1 MTTMESPVVSR
12 SPGTVEPGDEDGAPG
27 PHRRRR
33 RRLILAGAAVAVV
46 ALILVLRGRG
56 GQAPAR
62 DRAAGRV
69 ISVVAVAARTG
80 EMPVYLDGLGTVTA
94 ISTVTV
100 RSRVDGQLV
109 AVGYREGQLVR
120 QGDLLAQ
127 IDPRPFQVA
136 LQQQEGQYA
145 KDEAALKNARLDLR
159 RYEALIAQDAVP
171 RQQLDT
177 QQATVNQLEATLK
190 TDAAQVANARLNLTY
205 SRITSPTTGRVGL
218 RLVDTGNMVHA
229 SDPTG
234 LVVIT
239 QLQPIAVTFT
249 LPADQLQPVMAGM
262 GRGDRLRVE
271 AWDRDRKKMLDV
283 GTLEAVDNQVDE
295 TTGTVRL
302 KAVFSNEGYG
312 LFSNQFVN
320 ARLLVDTLHGS
331 VIIPTAALQRS
342 PQGQYVWVV
351 KPDSTADMRT
361 VEVAHTEGEDTAV
374 RTGVAA
380 GEPVVTDGVDNLQP
394 GAKVTTGPPAG
405 ASPDHGKGGGG
416 SGGGGRPGGG
426 KRPPS

>member
-1 MTTMESPVVSR
+1 MTLETPAIPATGATEHVTEE
-12 SPGTVEPGDEDGAPG
+12 GEPPG

-33 RRLILAGAAVAVV
+33 RRLVLAAGAIALVVVVFAVW
-46 ALILVLRGRG
+46 RGRARSP
-56 GQAPAR
+56 APR
-62 DRAAGRV
+62 DRAARV
-69 ISVVAVAARTG
+69 VSVVTVPARNG
-80 EMPVYLDGLGTVTA
+80 DMPVYLDGLGTVTA

-109 AVGYREGQLVR
+109 SLGYREGQLVR

-205 SRITSPTTGRVGL
+205 SRITSPITGRVGL
-218 RLVDTGNMVHA
+218 RLVDAGNMVHA
-229 SDPTG
+229 SDPGG
-234 LVVIT
+234 LLVIT
-239 QLQPIAVTFT
+239 QLQPIAVVFT

-262 GRGDRLRVE
+262 ARGNHLRVE

-302 KAVFSNEGYG
+302 KGVFSNEGYG

-320 ARLLVDTLHGS
+320 ARILVDTLHGS

-342 PQGQYVWVV
+342 PQGTYIWVV
-351 KPDSTADMRT
+351 KPDSSADMRT

-374 RTGVAA
+374 QSGVAA

-405 ASPDHGKGGGG
+405 ASPGHGKGGGG
-416 SGGGGRPGGG
+416 TGGGGRPGGG
-426 KRPPS
+426 RRPPS

>member
-1 MTTMESPVVSR
+1 MTLETPAIPATAATEHVTEE
-12 SPGTVEPGDEDGAPG
+12 GEPPG

-33 RRLILAGAAVAVV
+33 RRLVLAAGAIALVVVVFAVW
-46 ALILVLRGRG
+46 RGRARSP
-56 GQAPAR
+56 APR
-62 DRAAGRV
+62 DRAARV
-69 ISVVAVAARTG
+69 VSVVTVPARNG
-80 EMPVYLDGLGTVTA
+80 DMPVYLDGLGTVTA

-109 AVGYREGQLVR
+109 SLGYREGQLVR

-145 KDEAALKNARLDLR
+145 KDEAALKNARLDLK

-205 SRITSPTTGRVGL
+205 SRITSPITGRVGL
-218 RLVDTGNMVHA
+218 RLVDAGNMVHA
-229 SDPTG
+229 SDPGG
-234 LVVIT
+234 LLVIT
-239 QLQPIAVTFT
+239 QLQPIAVVFT

-262 GRGDRLRVE
+262 ARGNHLRVE

-302 KAVFSNEGYG
+302 KGVFSNEGYG

-320 ARLLVDTLHGS
+320 ARILVDTLHGS

-342 PQGQYVWVV
+342 PQGTYIWVV
-351 KPDSTADMRT
+351 KPDSSADMRT

-374 RTGVAA
+374 QSGVAA

-394 GAKVTTGPPAG
+394 GAKVTTGPPAA
-405 ASPDHGKGGGG
+405 ASPGHGKGGGG
-416 SGGGGRPGGG
+416 TGGGGRPGGG
-426 KRPPS
+426 RRPPS

>member
-1 MTTMESPVVSR
+1 MTLETPAIPATAATEHVTEE
-12 SPGTVEPGDEDGAPG
+12 GEPPG

-33 RRLILAGAAVAVV
+33 RRLVLAAGAIALVVVVFAVW
-46 ALILVLRGRG
+46 RGRARSP
-56 GQAPAR
+56 APR
-62 DRAAGRV
+62 DRAARV
-69 ISVVAVAARTG
+69 VSVVTVPARNG
-80 EMPVYLDGLGTVTA
+80 DMPVYLDGLGTVTA

-109 AVGYREGQLVR
+109 SLGYREGQLVR

-145 KDEAALKNARLDLR
+145 RDEAALKNARLDLK

-205 SRITSPTTGRVGL
+205 SRITSPITGRVGL
-218 RLVDTGNMVHA
+218 RLVDAGNMVHA
-229 SDPTG
+229 SDPGG
-234 LVVIT
+234 LLVIT
-239 QLQPIAVTFT
+239 QLQPIAVVFT

-262 GRGDRLRVE
+262 ARGNHLRVE

-302 KAVFSNEGYG
+302 KGVFSNEGYG

-320 ARLLVDTLHGS
+320 ARILVDTLHGS

-342 PQGQYVWVV
+342 PQGTYIWVV
-351 KPDSTADMRT
+351 KPDSSADMRT

-374 RTGVAA
+374 QSGVAA

-405 ASPDHGKGGGG
+405 ASPGHGKGGGG
-416 SGGGGRPGGG
+416 T
-426 KRPPS
+426 

>member
-1 MTTMESPVVSR
+1 VVS
-12 SPGTVEPGDEDGAPG
+12 
-27 PHRRRR
+27 
-33 RRLILAGAAVAVV
+33 VV
-46 ALILVLRGRG
+46 AL
-56 GQAPAR
+56 
-62 DRAAGRV
+62 AAHQGD
-69 ISVVAVAARTG
+69 
-80 EMPVYLDGLGTVTA
+80 MPVYLDGLGTVAA
-94 ISTVTV
+94 INTVTV

-109 AVGYREGQLVR
+109 SVGYREGQLVR

-145 KDEAALKNARLDLR
+145 RDEAALKNARLDLK
-159 RYEALIAQDAVP
+159 RYEVLIAQDAVP

-177 QQATVNQLEATLK
+177 QAATVNQLEATLK

-205 SRITSPTTGRVGL
+205 SRITSPITGRVGL
-218 RLVDTGNMVHA
+218 RLVDAGNMVHA
-229 SDPTG
+229 SDPGG
-234 LVVIT
+234 LLVIT
-239 QLQPIAVTFT
+239 QLQPIAVVFT

-262 GRGDRLRVE
+262 ARGDHLRVE

-283 GTLEAVDNQVDE
+283 GTLEAVDNQVDD

-302 KAVFSNEGYG
+302 KGVFSNEGYG

-320 ARLLVDTLHGS
+320 ARILVDTLRGN

-342 PQGQYVWVV
+342 PQGAYVWVV

-374 RTGVAA
+374 NKGVAA

-394 GAKVTTGPPAG
+394 GAKVTTGAPAG
-405 ASPDHGKGGGG
+405 ASPGGGG
-416 SGGGGRPGGG
+416 KPGGGRKPA
-426 KRPPS
+426 S

>member
-1 MTTMESPVVSR
+1 MTTMESPVL
-12 SPGTVEPGDEDGAPG
+12 SPGPGTDKAGDEDDAPG
-27 PHRRRR
+27 VRRRRR
-33 RRLILAGAAVAVV
+33 RRLILAAAALAAVAV
-46 ALILVLRGRG
+46 LVVILRGRG
-56 GQAPAR
+56 GSPPAR

-69 ISVVAVAARTG
+69 VSVVAVAAHQG
-80 EMPVYLDGLGTVTA
+80 DMPVYLDGLGTVAA
-94 ISTVTV
+94 INTVTV
-100 RSRVDGQLV
+100 RSRVDGQLIS
-109 AVGYREGQLVR
+109 VGYREGQLVR

-145 KDEAALKNARLDLR
+145 RDEAALKNARLDLK
-159 RYEALIAQDAVP
+159 RYEVLIAQDAVP

-177 QQATVNQLEATLK
+177 QAATVNQLEATLK

-205 SRITSPTTGRVGL
+205 SRITSPITGRVGL
-218 RLVDTGNMVHA
+218 RLVDAGNMVHA
-229 SDPTG
+229 SDPGG
-234 LVVIT
+234 LLVIT
-239 QLQPIAVTFT
+239 QLQPIAVVFT

-262 GRGDRLRVE
+262 ARGDRLRVE

-283 GTLEAVDNQVDE
+283 GTLEAVDNQVDD

-302 KAVFSNEGYG
+302 KGVFSNEGYG

-342 PQGQYVWVV
+342 PQGAYVWVV

-405 ASPDHGKGGGG
+405 ASP
-416 SGGGGRPGGG
+416 GGGGRPGGG
-426 KRPPS
+426 RKPAS

>member
-1 MTTMESPVVSR
+1 MTLETPAIPATAATEHVTEE
-12 SPGTVEPGDEDGAPG
+12 GEPPG

-33 RRLILAGAAVAVV
+33 RRLVLAAGAIALVVVVFAVW
-46 ALILVLRGRG
+46 RGRARSP
-56 GQAPAR
+56 APR
-62 DRAAGRV
+62 DRAARV
-69 ISVVAVAARTG
+69 VSVVTVPARNG
-80 EMPVYLDGLGTVTA
+80 DMPVYLDGLGTVTA

-109 AVGYREGQLVR
+109 SLGYREGQLVR

-145 KDEAALKNARLDLR
+145 KDEAALKNARLDLK

-205 SRITSPTTGRVGL
+205 SRITSPITGRVGL
-218 RLVDTGNMVHA
+218 RLVDAGNMVHA
-229 SDPTG
+229 SDPGG
-234 LVVIT
+234 LLVIT
-239 QLQPIAVTFT
+239 QLQPIAVVFT

-262 GRGDRLRVE
+262 ARSNHLRVE

-302 KAVFSNEGYG
+302 KGVFSNEGYG

-320 ARLLVDTLHGS
+320 ARILVDTLHGS

-342 PQGQYVWVV
+342 PQGTYIWVV
-351 KPDSTADMRT
+351 KPDSSADMRT

-374 RTGVAA
+374 QSGVAA

-405 ASPDHGKGGGG
+405 ASPGHGKGGGG
-416 SGGGGRPGGG
+416 TGGGGRPGGG
-426 KRPPS
+426 RRPPS

>member
-1 MTTMESPVVSR
+1 MTTMESPVVS
-12 SPGTVEPGDEDGAPG
+12 PGPDTDRTGDEDEAPG
-27 PHRRRR
+27 RLRRRR
-33 RRLILAGAAVAVV
+33 RRLVLAGAAIAVV
-46 ALILVLRGRG
+46 VLILVLRGRG
-56 GQAPAR
+56 GSPAPR

-69 ISVVAVAARTG
+69 VSVVAVAAHQG
-80 EMPVYLDGLGTVTA
+80 DMPVYLDGLGTVAA
-94 ISTVTV
+94 INTVTV

-109 AVGYREGQLVR
+109 SVGYREGQLVR

-145 KDEAALKNARLDLR
+145 KDEAALKNARLDLK
-159 RYEALIAQDAVP
+159 RYEVLIAQDAVP

-177 QQATVNQLEATLK
+177 QAATVNQLEATLK

-205 SRITSPTTGRVGL
+205 SRITSPITGRVGL
-218 RLVDTGNMVHA
+218 RLVDAGNMVHA
-229 SDPTG
+229 SDPGG
-234 LVVIT
+234 LLVIT
-239 QLQPIAVTFT
+239 QLQPIAVVFT

-262 GRGDRLRVE
+262 ARGDRLRVE

-283 GTLEAVDNQVDE
+283 GTLEAVDNQVDD

-302 KAVFSNEGYG
+302 KGVFSNEGYG

-342 PQGQYVWVV
+342 PQGTYLWVV

-374 RTGVAA
+374 RSGVAA
-380 GEPVVTDGVDNLQP
+380 GERVVTDGVDNLQP

-405 ASPDHGKGGGG
+405 ASPGHGA
-416 SGGGGRPGGG
+416 GGGGRPGGG

>member
-1 MTTMESPVVSR
+1 MTLETPAVPAAAGADR
-12 SPGTVEPGDEDGAPG
+12 AADEGSAPG

-33 RRLILAGAAVAVV
+33 RLIMVAGAV
-46 ALILVLRGRG
+46 ALLIVVVLVVRSRSAASPG
-56 GQAPAR
+56 R

-69 ISVVAVAARTG
+69 VSVVAVAARAG
-80 EMPVYLDGLGTVTA
+80 DMPVYLDGLGTVSA
-94 ISTVTV
+94 INTVTV

-109 AVGYREGQLVR
+109 SVGYREGQLVR

-145 KDEAALKNARLDLR
+145 KDEAALKNARLDLK
-159 RYEALIAQDAVP
+159 RYQVLIAQDAVP
-171 RQQLDT
+171 RQQFDT
-177 QQATVNQLEATLK
+177 QAATVNQLEATLK

-205 SRITSPTTGRVGL
+205 SRITSPITGRVGL
-218 RLVDTGNMVHA
+218 RLVDAGNMVHA
-229 SDPTG
+229 SDPSG

-239 QLQPIAVTFT
+239 QLQPIAVVFT

-262 GRGDRLRVE
+262 TRHDRPRVE
-271 AWDRDRKKMLDV
+271 AWDRDRKKMLDQ
-283 GTLEAVDNQVDE
+283 GALEAVDNQVDD

-302 KAVFSNEGYG
+302 KAVVSNEGYA

-320 ARLLVDTLHGS
+320 ARLLVNTLHGA

-342 PQGQYVWVV
+342 PQGTYVWVV

-361 VEVAHTEGEDTAV
+361 VEVEHGEGEDTAL

-405 ASPDHGKGGGG
+405 ASP
-416 SGGGGRPGGG
+416 GGGGRAGGG
-426 KRPPS
+426 RRPAS

>member
-1 MTTMESPVVSR
+1 MTLETPAIPATAATEHVTEE
-12 SPGTVEPGDEDGAPG
+12 GEPPG

-33 RRLILAGAAVAVV
+33 RRLVLAAGAIALVVVVFAVW
-46 ALILVLRGRG
+46 RGRARSP
-56 GQAPAR
+56 APR
-62 DRAAGRV
+62 DRAARV
-69 ISVVAVAARTG
+69 VSVVTVPARSG
-80 EMPVYLDGLGTVTA
+80 DMPVYLDGLGTVTA

-109 AVGYREGQLVR
+109 SLGYREGQLVR

-145 KDEAALKNARLDLR
+145 KDEAALKNARLDLK

-205 SRITSPTTGRVGL
+205 SRITSPITGRVGL
-218 RLVDTGNMVHA
+218 RLVHAGNMVHA
-229 SDPTG
+229 SDPGG
-234 LVVIT
+234 LLVIT
-239 QLQPIAVTFT
+239 QLQPIAVVFT

-262 GRGDRLRVE
+262 ARGNHLRVE

-302 KAVFSNEGYG
+302 KGVFSNEGYG

-320 ARLLVDTLHGS
+320 ARILVDTLHGS

-342 PQGQYVWVV
+342 PQGTYIWVV
-351 KPDSTADMRT
+351 KPDSSADMRT

-374 RTGVAA
+374 QSGVAA

-405 ASPDHGKGGGG
+405 ASPGHGNGGGG
-416 SGGGGRPGGG
+416 TGGGGRPGGG
-426 KRPPS
+426 RRPPS

>member
-1 MTTMESPVVSR
+1 MTTLESPVVS
-12 SPGTVEPGDEDGAPG
+12 PGPDTDKAGDEDDAPG

-33 RRLILAGAAVAVV
+33 RLIVVAGAIALLIL
-46 ALILVLRGRG
+46 LVLVVRGRSA
-56 GQAPAR
+56 APRAR
-62 DRAAGRV
+62 DRAGGRV
-69 ISVVAVAARTG
+69 VSVVAIPARTG
-80 EMPVYLDGLGTVTA
+80 DMPVYLDGLGTVSA
-94 ISTVTV
+94 INTVTV

-145 KDEAALKNARLDLR
+145 KDEAALKNARLDLK
-159 RYEALIAQDAVP
+159 RYQVLIAQDAVP

-177 QQATVNQLEATLK
+177 QAATVNQLEATLK

-205 SRITSPTTGRVGL
+205 SRITSPITGRVGL
-218 RLVDTGNMVHA
+218 RLVDAGNMVHA
-229 SDPTG
+229 SDANG

-239 QLQPIAVTFT
+239 QLQPIAVVFT
-249 LPADQLQPVMAGM
+249 LPADQLQSVMAGM
-262 GRGDRLRVE
+262 ARGDRLRVE
-271 AWDRDRKKMLDV
+271 AWDRDRKKMLDQ
-283 GTLEAVDNQVDE
+283 GTLEAVDNQVDD

-302 KAVFSNEGYG
+302 KGVFSNEGYA

-342 PQGQYVWVV
+342 PQGTYVWVV

-361 VEVAHTEGEDTAV
+361 VEVEHGEGEDTAL
-374 RTGVAA
+374 RSGVAA

-416 SGGGGRPGGG
+416 RPGGG
-426 KRPPS
+426 RKPAS

>member
-1 MTTMESPVVSR
+1 MTLETPAIPATAATEHVTEE
-12 SPGTVEPGDEDGAPG
+12 GEPPG

-33 RRLILAGAAVAVV
+33 RRLVLAAGAIALVVVVFAVW
-46 ALILVLRGRG
+46 RGRARSP
-56 GQAPAR
+56 APR
-62 DRAAGRV
+62 DRAARV
-69 ISVVAVAARTG
+69 VSVVTVPARNG
-80 EMPVYLDGLGTVTA
+80 DMPVYLDGLGTVTA

-109 AVGYREGQLVR
+109 SLGYREGQLVR

-145 KDEAALKNARLDLR
+145 KDEAALKNARLDLK

-205 SRITSPTTGRVGL
+205 SRITSPITGRVGL
-218 RLVDTGNMVHA
+218 RLVDAGNMVHA
-229 SDPTG
+229 SDPGG
-234 LVVIT
+234 LLVIT
-239 QLQPIAVTFT
+239 QLQPIAVVFT

-262 GRGDRLRVE
+262 ARGNHLRVE

-302 KAVFSNEGYG
+302 KGVFSNEGYG

-320 ARLLVDTLHGS
+320 ARILVDTLHGS

-342 PQGQYVWVV
+342 PQGTYIWVV
-351 KPDSTADMRT
+351 KPDSSADMRT

-374 RTGVAA
+374 QSGVAP

-405 ASPDHGKGGGG
+405 ASPGHGKGGGG
-416 SGGGGRPGGG
+416 TGGGGRPGGG
-426 KRPPS
+426 RRPPS

>member
-1 MTTMESPVVSR
+1 MTLETPAVPASS
-12 SPGTVEPGDEDGAPG
+12 GTDRLAADDETPG
-27 PHRRRR
+27 PQRRRR
-33 RRLILAGAAVAVV
+33 RRLLQAGGAIVLAV
-46 ALILVLRGRG
+46 LLVLLLRGRG
-56 GQAPAR
+56 GSPPAAH
-62 DRAAGRV
+62 DRAGRV
-69 ISVVAVAARTG
+69 ISVVAVAAHSG

-94 ISTVTV
+94 INTVTV

-109 AVGYREGQLVR
+109 SVNYKEGQLVR

-145 KDEAALKNARLDLR
+145 KDEAALKNALLDLK

-177 QQATVNQLEATLK
+177 QKATVNQLEATLK

-205 SRITSPTTGRVGL
+205 SRITSPITGRVGL
-218 RLVDTGNMVHA
+218 RLVDLGNMIHA
-229 SDPTG
+229 SDPNG

-262 GRGDRLRVE
+262 ASGQRLRVE

-283 GTLEAVDNQVDE
+283 GALEAVDNQVDD

-351 KPDSTADMRT
+351 KPDSTADMHT

-374 RTGVAA
+374 RSGVSA
-380 GEPVVTDGVDNLQP
+380 GEPVITDGVDNLQP

-405 ASPDHGKGGGG
+405 ASPAHGKGGGG
-416 SGGGGRPGGG
+416 R
-426 KRPPS
+426 RPPS

>member
-1 MTTMESPVVSR
+1 MTLETPAIPATAATEHVTEE
-12 SPGTVEPGDEDGAPG
+12 GEPPG

-33 RRLILAGAAVAVV
+33 RRLVLAAGAIALVVVVFAVW
-46 ALILVLRGRG
+46 RGRARSP
-56 GQAPAR
+56 APR
-62 DRAAGRV
+62 DRAARV
-69 ISVVAVAARTG
+69 VSVVTVPARSG
-80 EMPVYLDGLGTVTA
+80 DMPVYLDGLGTVTA

-109 AVGYREGQLVR
+109 SLGYREGQLVR

-145 KDEAALKNARLDLR
+145 RDEAALKNARLDLK

-205 SRITSPTTGRVGL
+205 SRITSPITGRVGL
-218 RLVDTGNMVHA
+218 RLVDAGNMVHA
-229 SDPTG
+229 SDPGG
-234 LVVIT
+234 LLVIT
-239 QLQPIAVTFT
+239 QLQPIAVVFT

-262 GRGDRLRVE
+262 ARGNHLRVE

-302 KAVFSNEGYG
+302 KGVFSNEGYG

-320 ARLLVDTLHGS
+320 ARILVDTLHGS

-342 PQGQYVWVV
+342 PQGTYIWVV
-351 KPDSTADMRT
+351 KPDSSADMRT

-374 RTGVAA
+374 QSGVAA

-405 ASPDHGKGGGG
+405 ASPGHGKGGGG
-416 SGGGGRPGGG
+416 TGGGGRPGGG
-426 KRPPS
+426 RRPPS

>member
-1 MTTMESPVVSR
+1 MTLETPAIPATAATEHVTEE
-12 SPGTVEPGDEDGAPG
+12 GEPPG

-33 RRLILAGAAVAVV
+33 RRLVLAAGAIALVVVVFAVW
-46 ALILVLRGRG
+46 RGRARSP
-56 GQAPAR
+56 APR
-62 DRAAGRV
+62 DRAARV
-69 ISVVAVAARTG
+69 VSVVTVPARNG
-80 EMPVYLDGLGTVTA
+80 DMPVYLDGLGTVTA

-109 AVGYREGQLVR
+109 SLGYREGQLVR

-145 KDEAALKNARLDLR
+145 RDEAALKNARLDLK

-205 SRITSPTTGRVGL
+205 SRITSPITGRVGL
-218 RLVDTGNMVHA
+218 RLVDAGNMVHA
-229 SDPTG
+229 SDPGG
-234 LVVIT
+234 LLVIT
-239 QLQPIAVTFT
+239 QLQPIAVVFT

-262 GRGDRLRVE
+262 ARGNHLRVE

-302 KAVFSNEGYG
+302 KGVFSNEGYG

-320 ARLLVDTLHGS
+320 ARILVDTLHGS

-342 PQGQYVWVV
+342 PQGTYIWVV
-351 KPDSTADMRT
+351 KPDSSADMRT

-374 RTGVAA
+374 QSGVAA

-405 ASPDHGKGGGG
+405 ASPGHGNGGGG
-416 SGGGGRPGGG
+416 TGGGGRPGGG
-426 KRPPS
+426 RRPPS

>member
-1 MTTMESPVVSR
+1 MTLETPAIPATAATEHVTEE
-12 SPGTVEPGDEDGAPG
+12 GEPPG

-33 RRLILAGAAVAVV
+33 RRLVLAAGAIALVVVVFAVW
-46 ALILVLRGRG
+46 RGRARSP
-56 GQAPAR
+56 APR
-62 DRAAGRV
+62 DRAARV
-69 ISVVAVAARTG
+69 VSVVTVPARNG
-80 EMPVYLDGLGTVTA
+80 DMPVYLDGLGTVTA

-109 AVGYREGQLVR
+109 SLGYREGQLVR

-145 KDEAALKNARLDLR
+145 KDEAALKNARLDLK

-205 SRITSPTTGRVGL
+205 SRITSPITGRVGL
-218 RLVDTGNMVHA
+218 RLVDTGNMIHA

-239 QLQPIAVTFT
+239 QLQPIAVVFT

-262 GRGDRLRVE
+262 ARGNHLRVE

-302 KAVFSNEGYG
+302 KGVFSNEGYG

-320 ARLLVDTLHGS
+320 ARILVDTLHGS

-342 PQGQYVWVV
+342 PQGTYIWVV
-351 KPDSTADMRT
+351 KPDSSADMRT

-374 RTGVAA
+374 QSGVAA

-405 ASPDHGKGGGG
+405 ASPGHGKGGGG
-416 SGGGGRPGGG
+416 TGGGGRPGGG
-426 KRPPS
+426 RRPPS

>member
-1 MTTMESPVVSR
+1 MTLETPAIPATAATEHVTEE
-12 SPGTVEPGDEDGAPG
+12 GEPPG

-33 RRLILAGAAVAVV
+33 RRLVLAAGAIALVVVVFAVW
-46 ALILVLRGRG
+46 RGRARSP
-56 GQAPAR
+56 APR
-62 DRAAGRV
+62 DRAARV
-69 ISVVAVAARTG
+69 VSVVTVPARNG
-80 EMPVYLDGLGTVTA
+80 DMPVYLDGLGTVTA

-109 AVGYREGQLVR
+109 SLGYREGQLVR

-145 KDEAALKNARLDLR
+145 KDEAALKNARLDLK

-177 QQATVNQLEATLK
+177 QQAMVNQLEATLN

-205 SRITSPTTGRVGL
+205 SRITSPITGRVGL
-218 RLVDTGNMVHA
+218 RLVDAGNMVHA
-229 SDPTG
+229 SDPGG
-234 LVVIT
+234 LLVIT
-239 QLQPIAVTFT
+239 QLQPIAVVFT

-262 GRGDRLRVE
+262 ARGNHLRVE

-302 KAVFSNEGYG
+302 KGVFSNEGYG

-320 ARLLVDTLHGS
+320 ARILVDTLHGS

-342 PQGQYVWVV
+342 PQGTYIWVV
-351 KPDSTADMRT
+351 KPDSSADMRT

-374 RTGVAA
+374 QSGVAA

-405 ASPDHGKGGGG
+405 ASPGHGKGGGG
-416 SGGGGRPGGG
+416 TGGGGRPGGG
-426 KRPPS
+426 RGPPS

>member
-1 MTTMESPVVSR
+1 MTLETPAIPATAATEHVTEE
-12 SPGTVEPGDEDGAPG
+12 GEPPG

-33 RRLILAGAAVAVV
+33 RRLVLAAGAIALVVVVFAVW
-46 ALILVLRGRG
+46 RGRARSP
-56 GQAPAR
+56 APR
-62 DRAAGRV
+62 DRAARV
-69 ISVVAVAARTG
+69 VSVVTVPARSG
-80 EMPVYLDGLGTVTA
+80 DMPVYLDGLGTVTA

-109 AVGYREGQLVR
+109 SLGYREGQLVR

-145 KDEAALKNARLDLR
+145 KDEAALKNARLDLK

-205 SRITSPTTGRVGL
+205 SRITSPITGRVGL
-218 RLVDTGNMVHA
+218 RLVDAGNMVHA
-229 SDPTG
+229 SDPGG
-234 LVVIT
+234 LLVIT
-239 QLQPIAVTFT
+239 QLQPIAVVFT

-262 GRGDRLRVE
+262 ARGNHLRVE

-302 KAVFSNEGYG
+302 KGVFSNEGYG

-320 ARLLVDTLHGS
+320 ARILVDTLHGS

-342 PQGQYVWVV
+342 PQGTYIWVV
-351 KPDSTADMRT
+351 KPDSSADMRT

-374 RTGVAA
+374 QSGVAA

-405 ASPDHGKGGGG
+405 ASPGHGKGGGG
-416 SGGGGRPGGG
+416 TGGGGRPGGG
-426 KRPPS
+426 RRPPS

>member
-1 MTTMESPVVSR
+1 MTLETPAIPATAATEHVTEE
-12 SPGTVEPGDEDGAPG
+12 GEPPG

-33 RRLILAGAAVAVV
+33 RRLVLAAGAIALVVVVFAVW
-46 ALILVLRGRG
+46 RGRARSP
-56 GQAPAR
+56 APR
-62 DRAAGRV
+62 DRAARV
-69 ISVVAVAARTG
+69 VSVVTVPARSG
-80 EMPVYLDGLGTVTA
+80 DMPVYLDGLGTVTA

-109 AVGYREGQLVR
+109 SLGYREGQLVR

-145 KDEAALKNARLDLR
+145 RDEAALKNARLDLK

-205 SRITSPTTGRVGL
+205 SRITSPITGRVGL
-218 RLVDTGNMVHA
+218 RLVDAGNMVHA
-229 SDPTG
+229 SDPGG
-234 LVVIT
+234 LLVIT
-239 QLQPIAVTFT
+239 QLQPIAVVFT

-262 GRGDRLRVE
+262 ARGNHLRVE

-302 KAVFSNEGYG
+302 KGVFSNEGYG

-320 ARLLVDTLHGS
+320 ARILVDTLHGS

-351 KPDSTADMRT
+351 KPDSSADMRT

-374 RTGVAA
+374 QSGVAA

-405 ASPDHGKGGGG
+405 ASPGHGKGGGG
-416 SGGGGRPGGG
+416 TGGGGRPGGG
-426 KRPPS
+426 RRPPS

>member
-1 MTTMESPVVSR
+1 MTLETPAIPATAATEHVTEE
-12 SPGTVEPGDEDGAPG
+12 GEPPG

-33 RRLILAGAAVAVV
+33 RRLVLAAGAIALVVVVFAVW
-46 ALILVLRGRG
+46 RGRARSP
-56 GQAPAR
+56 APR
-62 DRAAGRV
+62 DRAARV
-69 ISVVAVAARTG
+69 VSVVTVPARNG
-80 EMPVYLDGLGTVTA
+80 DMPVYLDGLGTVTA

-109 AVGYREGQLVR
+109 SLGYREGQLVR

-145 KDEAALKNARLDLR
+145 KDAAALENARLDLK
-159 RYEALIAQDAVP
+159 RYQNLIEQDAIP

-177 QQATVNQLEATLK
+177 QAATVHQLEATLK

-205 SRITSPTTGRVGL
+205 SRITSPITGRVGL
-218 RLVDTGNMVHA
+218 RLVDTGNMIHA

-234 LVVIT
+234 LLVIT

-262 GRGDRLRVE
+262 ARGDKLRVE

-302 KAVFSNEGYG
+302 KGVFSNEGYG

-320 ARLLVDTLHGS
+320 ARILVDTLHGS

-342 PQGQYVWVV
+342 PQGTYIWVV
-351 KPDSTADMRT
+351 KPDSSADMRT

-374 RTGVAA
+374 QSGVAA

-405 ASPDHGKGGGG
+405 ASPGHGKGGGG
-416 SGGGGRPGGG
+416 TGGGGRPGGG
-426 KRPPS
+426 RRPPS

>member
-1 MTTMESPVVSR
+1 MTLETPAIPATAATEHVTEE
-12 SPGTVEPGDEDGAPG
+12 GEPPG

-33 RRLILAGAAVAVV
+33 RRLVLAAGAIALVVVVFAVW
-46 ALILVLRGRG
+46 RGRARSP
-56 GQAPAR
+56 APR
-62 DRAAGRV
+62 DRAARV
-69 ISVVAVAARTG
+69 VSVVTVPARNG
-80 EMPVYLDGLGTVTA
+80 DMPVYLDGLGTVTA

-109 AVGYREGQLVR
+109 SLGYREGQLVR

-136 LQQQEGQYA
+136 LQQQEGEYA
-145 KDEAALKNARLDLR
+145 KDEAALKNARLDLK

-205 SRITSPTTGRVGL
+205 SRITSPITGRVGL
-218 RLVDTGNMVHA
+218 RLVDAGNMVHA
-229 SDPTG
+229 SDPGG
-234 LVVIT
+234 LLVIT
-239 QLQPIAVTFT
+239 QLQPIAVVFT

-262 GRGDRLRVE
+262 ARGNHLRVE

-302 KAVFSNEGYG
+302 KGVFSNEGYG

-320 ARLLVDTLHGS
+320 ARILVDTLHGS

-342 PQGQYVWVV
+342 PQGTYIWVV
-351 KPDSTADMRT
+351 KPDSSADMRT

-374 RTGVAA
+374 QSGVAA

-405 ASPDHGKGGGG
+405 ASPGHGKGGGG
-416 SGGGGRPGGG
+416 TGGGGRPGGG
-426 KRPPS
+426 RRPPS

>member
-1 MTTMESPVVSR
+1 MTTMESPVVS
-12 SPGTVEPGDEDGAPG
+12 PGPATDKAGDEDDAPG
-27 PHRRRR
+27 VRRRRR
-33 RRLILAGAAVAVV
+33 RRLILAAAALAVV

-56 GQAPAR
+56 GKAPAR

-69 ISVVAVAARTG
+69 VSVVALAAHQG
-80 EMPVYLDGLGTVTA
+80 DMPVYLDGLGTVAA
-94 ISTVTV
+94 INTVTV

-109 AVGYREGQLVR
+109 SVGYREGQLVR

-145 KDEAALKNARLDLR
+145 KDEAALKNARLDLK
-159 RYEALIAQDAVP
+159 RYEVLIAQDAVP

-177 QQATVNQLEATLK
+177 QAATVNQLEATLK

-205 SRITSPTTGRVGL
+205 SRITSPITGRVGL
-218 RLVDTGNMVHA
+218 RLVDAGNMVHA
-229 SDPTG
+229 SDPGG
-234 LVVIT
+234 LLVIT
-239 QLQPIAVTFT
+239 QLQPIAVVFT

-262 GRGDRLRVE
+262 ARGNHLRVE

-302 KAVFSNEGYG
+302 KGVFSNEGYG

-320 ARLLVDTLHGS
+320 ARILVDTLRGN

-342 PQGQYVWVV
+342 PQGTYVWVV

-361 VEVAHTEGEDTAV
+361 VEVAHTEGEETAV
-374 RTGVAA
+374 NKGVAA

-405 ASPDHGKGGGG
+405 ASPGGGA
-416 SGGGGRPGGG
+416 RPGGG
-426 KRPPS
+426 RKPAS